1 MFQDMAEN
9 LEMTSIRGP
18 RLLRVMV
25 TFFTVRYQATW
36 LYRLSSSAGAKLPF
50 LGQMLK
56 QLNHVL
62 TGADIAWQARIGAD
76 LVLFHPTGTVIG
88 PGVVIGVGCQ
98 IQQGVTIGNSGR
110 KIHADADWPVLGD
123 NVYLGAG
130 SRVIG
135 SLTIGNNVAVG
146 ANAVVLH
153 DIADNSSAVGVPAVQ
168 RRKSF

>member
-1 MFQDMAEN
+1 
-9 LEMTSIRGP
+9 
-18 RLLRVMV
+18 
-25 TFFTVRYQATW
+25 
-36 LYRLSSSAGAKLPF
+36 
-50 LGQMLK
+50 MLK
-56 QLNHVL
+56 QLNHIL
-62 TGADIAWQARIGAD
+62 TGADIAWQARIGTH

-88 PGVVIGVGCQ
+88 PGVVIGIGCQ

-110 KIHADADWPVLGD
+110 KIHADDDWPVLGD

-153 DIADNSSAVGVPAVQ
+153 DIAENSSAVGVPAVQ